1 MVRRAI
7 KSDIPR
13 IIELLV
19 QVDMVHHNGRPDIFK
34 GPTTKYTSAELED
47 ILPQICGRGFK
58 KVILA
63 PFMVVSGDHAR
74 NDLAG
79 GREDSWKSI
88 FLKKGFEVETVL
100 CGIGEW
106 EEVQE
111 LFAAHAGLCLN

>member
-1 MVRRAI
+1 MLYPKIQEEKLSR
-7 KSDIPR
+7 
-13 IIELLV
+13 ELF
-19 QVDMVHHNGRPDIFK
+19 QN
-34 GPTTKYTSAELED
+34 PTSEYRSAPFWSWNCDLPAED
-47 ILPQICGRGFK
+47 ILQQICGKGFK
-58 KVILA
+58 KIILA

-79 GREDSWKSI
+79 DREDSWKSV

>member
-1 MVRRAI
+1 
-7 KSDIPR
+7 
-13 IIELLV
+13 
-19 QVDMVHHNGRPDIFK
+19 
-34 GPTTKYTSAELED
+34 
-47 ILPQICGRGFK
+47 
-58 KVILA
+58 LA

-79 GREDSWKSI
+79 DREDSWKSI